1 MNLDV
6 KSRLNHEPR
15 CEAKGE
21 PRDVK
26 LTLNPGVSL
35 RLNQQDVKLMPNP
48 GVSPKLETDDKVE
61 DEGMHELNA
70 STIRS

>member
-1 MNLDV
+1 MNQGV
-6 KSRLNHEPR
+6 KRKSI
-15 CEAKGE
+15 
-21 PRDVK
+21 RDVK
-26 LTLNPGVSL
+26 LTLSPGVRL
-35 RLNQQDVKLMPNP
+35 RLNQDLKLMPNP